1 MSKLSSDIFKY
12 RSYTPIPFLLLMVI
26 FQNPSIQ
33 TILIGLVF
41 VLLGEFFRLWGVS
54 YAGSETRTTGSVGGT
69 YLVVSGPYAYVRNP
83 LYLGNILLYCG
94 VGVMSNA
101 LFPYLLIVAFLF
113 FYLQYR
119 IIINEEEG
127 YLIKAFG
134 DSYQNFRKS
143 VPRLIPSLKKYTDK
157 SLPQPAFNLKAGL
170 KSERRT
176 LQAITAVLLIII
188 VPFII
193 KNYFAK

>member
-1 MSKLSSDIFKY
+1 MSRFSSDIFKY

-26 FQNPSIQ
+26 FQQPTLQ
-33 TILIGLVF
+33 TILLGLVM
-41 VLLGEFFRLWGVS
+41 VILGEFFRLWGVS
-54 YAGSETRTTGSVGGT
+54 YAGSETRTTGPVGGT
-69 YLVVSGPYAYVRNP
+69 YLVVSGPYAFVRNP
-83 LYLGNILLYCG
+83 LYLGNILLYSG
-94 VGVMSNA
+94 IGVMSNA
-101 LFPYLLIVAFLF
+101 LFPYLVIVAFLF

-127 YLIKAFG
+127 YLVKAFG
-134 DSYQNFRKS
+134 SSYERFRKS
-143 VPRLIPSLKKYTDK
+143 VPRLIPSPKKYTDL
-157 SLPQPAFNLKAGL
+157 SLPQPSYNLKAGL

-193 KNYFAK
+193 KNYIAK

>member
-113 FYLQYR
+113 FYLH
-119 IIINEEEG
+119 
-127 YLIKAFG
+127 
-134 DSYQNFRKS
+134 
-143 VPRLIPSLKKYTDK
+143 
-157 SLPQPAFNLKAGL
+157 
-170 KSERRT
+170 
-176 LQAITAVLLIII
+176 
-188 VPFII
+188 
-193 KNYFAK
+193 